1 LDRAGGFDHENFSGF
16 LRIDRRAGT
25 RNDVWIIPASR
36 DVYSWTEEMLRVYR
50 KPYWI
55 DRVFVPEASYD
66 FLRGDL
72 DEELFL
78 LAGLSVNP
86 NAACALVVGRND
98 GRITPADI
106 MKRVERELGYL
117 PTHMESIA
125 VDDLSGE
132 ESREKFLFSLDEL
145 TSQAARTRK
154 GFSVRGLRVGLIA
167 EEAPPPRRAM
177 FTASKFAELFG
188 GSVITHIGADA
199 EEASVMLAARG
210 AQAIL
215 SASGKTPRSPIVPII
230 QISPDDKKINPAA
243 LPNTPEREAA
253 RLLRETLT
261 VCSGGRPRNG
271 AA

>member
-1 LDRAGGFDHENFSGF
+1 MNRSDAFDHENFSGF
-16 LRIDRRAGT
+16 LRGDRRAGT

-36 DVYSWTEEMLRVYR
+36 DAYSWIGEMLRVYR

-106 MKRVERELGYL
+106 MKRVERELGYSPL
-117 PTHMESIA
+117 HMESIA
-125 VDDLSGE
+125 IDDLSDE
-132 ESREKFLFSLDEL
+132 ESREKFLFSLDEQ

-154 GFSVRGLRVGLIA
+154 NFSVRCLRAGLMTG
-167 EEAPPPRRAM
+167 EAPSSRRAM
-177 FTASKFAELFG
+177 FIASKFADSFG
-188 GSVITHIGADA
+188 GSVITHIGTDA
-199 EEASVMLAARG
+199 EEASIMLAARG
-210 AQAIL
+210 AQVIL
-215 SASGKTPRSPIVPII
+215 SASGKTPRNPIVPII
-230 QISPDDKKINPAA
+230 QISPGEREINPASA
-243 LPNTPEREAA
+243 SNTPEREAV
-253 RLLRETLT
+253 RLLREALA
-261 VCSGGRPRNG
+261 VCSGKCVQ
-271 AA
+271 